1 MLIIYLGFFFF
12 FVFLLYSVID
22 WLIVEDLK
30 RPLVLKNVGSV
41 LVIENR
47 KLPAGEFGPE
57 CPGND
62 WKSLL
67 HYVCAWCT
75 NFYNYCRHL

>member
-1 MLIIYLGFFFF
+1 VIVEASGADNLSGYFF

-30 RPLVLKNVGSV
+30 RLLVLKNVGSV

-47 KLPAGEFGPE
+47 KLPA
-57 CPGND
+57 
-62 WKSLL
+62 
-67 HYVCAWCT
+67 
-75 NFYNYCRHL
+75 